1 MRKLCLAALLTVMA
15 GGLASFTSSS
25 RGSTLFDRGTMP
37 SISPAELTLNS
48 PHLDVAETP
57 STF

>member
-1 MRKLCLAALLTVMA
+1 MRKLYLTALLTVMA
-15 GGLASFTSSS
+15 GALASFTSSPQ
-25 RGSTLFDRGTMP
+25 GSTAFDRGSVP